1 VPAQSSDHSTGRTVL
16 ITGAA
21 GRIGRVLAEA
31 WQQRYRL
38 RLLDSQ
44 PFAGVDGSDVR
55 LGDLRDF
62 SAALEAARGVDA
74 VVHLAGIAGET
85 AFTDL
90 LADNCLVTHHM
101 LEAARMAGTRRFVLA
116 SSNHVTG
123 LYPVDARVAP
133 SDPVRPD
140 GLYGVSKVC
149 CEALASLYAERFEM
163 EVMVLRIGAFEP
175 EPTERFHR
183 RNWLAPEDAI
193 DLLTAC
199 IEGPGR
205 GLQILYGVSDI
216 EERLWDIDA
225 ARAIGYRPSRRAAQ
239 VLATRKLEGP
249 DYAFQG
255 AEFADQ
261 PLRSPVAS
269 SQRQPLSD

>member
-1 VPAQSSDHSTGRTVL
+1 VSAESSEHSTRRTVL

-38 RLLDSQ
+38 RLIDSQ
-44 PFAGVDGSDVR
+44 PFARVGDCDVR
-55 LGDLRDF
+55 VGDLRDF
-62 SAALEAARGVDA
+62 SAALDAARGVDV
-74 VVHLAGIAGET
+74 VVHLAGIASEA
-85 AFTDL
+85 AFVDL

-101 LEAARMAGTRRFVLA
+101 LEAARLAGTRRFVLA

-149 CEALASLYAERFEM
+149 CEALASLYADRFEI
-163 EVMVLRIGAFEP
+163 EIIVVRLGAFEP

-183 RNWLAPEDAI
+183 RNWLATEDGI

-199 IEGPGR
+199 IEGSGR
-205 GLQILYGVSDI
+205 SFQVLYGVSNI
-216 EERLWDIDA
+216 EERLWDIDD
-225 ARAIGYRPSRRAAQ
+225 ARAIGYRPSGRAAQ
-239 VLATRKLEGP
+239 VLAMRKLEGP

-261 PLRSPVAS
+261 PLRAPAAWP
-269 SQRQPLSD
+269 QRQELSD